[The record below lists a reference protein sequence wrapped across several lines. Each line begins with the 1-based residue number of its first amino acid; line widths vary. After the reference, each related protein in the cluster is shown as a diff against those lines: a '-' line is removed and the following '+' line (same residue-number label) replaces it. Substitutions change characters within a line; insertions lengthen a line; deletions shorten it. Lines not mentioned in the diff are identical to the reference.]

1 MTLTNICVLAICICA
16 VWMLEEAVRADPIAL
31 PIGRVPADREAETEY
46 VSTFSSTLLSSGFA
60 TREETPLASDIRGET
75 IYTDSTWPLPS
86 EAAAVPSGT
95 AFSRGVS
102 SLLTP
107 LTPGSALW
115 SEPQDDSSETEDI
128 KARLPF
134 LNAYRPTGIVQR
146 AGPLALDLYAI
157 TFTALYSDLTRP
169 TPQAT
174 SDGGFL
180 AALSLQ
186 GALSL
191 ELGDSIYLKA
201 GFTLYYLPNVNR
213 VGFFFGNGGAD
224 TAATFQYKT
233 DLGRWHL
240 TVDDQFRVFQ
250 PVGDLLRDYEID
262 EIATAGRYRFGRPE
276 TLQSR
281 PFLAEDIYYS
291 NVTSVSASTQLDE
304 CWRFRAQAGHG
315 DVWTA
320 SNLGQFHDQLFA
332 NAGLFYD
339 SPDSWF
345 MPWLTYSYYD
355 IGSENLQAHQVLA
368 GATLPL
374 TPTFRAYIRGGW
386 TVLEGSGGISHQRLL
401 WELGFV
407 HNVNDCVSHSLF
419 GGYSYVI
426 TDFGNPF
433 AGTYGRYTLAFKP
446 VGSAWKFSASIQE
459 DQNDLDGSESLGY
472 QGRATW
478 TLTERT
484 SLEFLAVEAHYKQAE
499 TRYERRILKATLT
512 HTFSPTISGL
522 MSYQFSDY
530 QVSSHQSGFSEHL
543 FYLSISKSL

>member
-1 MTLTNICVLAICICA
+1 MTLTNICVLAICICP
-16 VWMLEEAVRADPIAL
+16 VWMLEEAARADPLAL
-31 PIGRVPADREAETEY
+31 PIGRVPTDHEAETES
-46 VSTFSSTLLSSGFA
+46 VLAFSSTLLSSRVV
-60 TREETPLASDIRGET
+60 TSEETPLATDVRGESV
-75 IYTDSTWPLPS
+75 YDDSTWALPS
-86 EAAAVPSGT
+86 EAAEPTPST

-115 SEPQDDSSETEDI
+115 SEPQDDSSETENI

-134 LNAYRPTGIVQR
+134 LNAYRQAGFVQR

-157 TFTALYSDLTRP
+157 TFTALYSDLTRSSP
-169 TPQAT
+169 HTT

-191 ELGDSIYLKA
+191 ELGESIYLKA
-201 GFTLYYLPNVNR
+201 GFTLYYLPTINR
-213 VGFFFGNGGAD
+213 VGFYFGNGGAD
-224 TAATFQYKT
+224 TAATFQYQT

-262 EIATAGRYRFGRPE
+262 EIAVAGRYRFGRPE

-291 NVTSVSASTQLDE
+291 NVASVSAATQLNE
-304 CWRFRAQAGHG
+304 NWRFRAQAGHG

-374 TPTFRAYIRGGW
+374 TPTFRAYMRGGW
-386 TVLEGSGGISHQRLL
+386 TVLEGSGSSSHQRFL
-401 WELGFV
+401 WELGVV
-407 HNVNDCVSHSLF
+407 HNINDCVSHSLF

-433 AGTYGRYTLAFKP
+433 AGTYGRYTLAYSP
-446 VGSAWKFSASIQE
+446 SGSAWKLSASIQE
-459 DQNDLDGSESLGY
+459 DQNDLDGSEGLGY

-478 TLTERT
+478 ALTERT
-484 SLEFLAVEAHYKQAE
+484 SLEFLAVDARYRQAGS
-499 TRYERRILKATLT
+499 RYERRILKASLI

-530 QVSSHQSGFSEHL
+530 HVSAHQSDFSEHL
-543 FYLSISKSL
+543 IYLSVSKSL